1 MNLHSPSLT
10 RVAATLAFAS
20 LAGGA
25 SAATDYAEGWN
36 DGSTAQWTANTID
49 STVAQNGAG
58 GNPDGYL
65 ASHGPAPGTFPIGA
79 RTEVAAATGD
89 FSGFLWTASFDAR
102 QFTGIPTDLA
112 LRFRFQDPGFN
123 GWRYDFAD
131 LPVANGWKNYSV
143 AFDPSWSNAQAVGN
157 GWRTDLPGGA
167 GSVSWQQNMMN
178 VFSTE
183 VRLDTG
189 TNSLLGI
196 DNFKLVS
203 RPVPEPSTYALFAAG
218 LIGIGALARRRKA

>member
-1 MNLHSPSLT
+1 MNPLPQSLT
-10 RVAATLAFAS
+10 RGATALALALVAF
-20 LAGGA
+20 GA
-25 SAATDYAEGWN
+25 SAATDYSEGWN
-36 DGSTAQWTANTID
+36 AGSTAGWTANTID
-49 STVAQNGAG
+49 STVVQVGAG
-58 GNPDGYL
+58 GNPGGYL
-65 ASHGPAPGTFPIGA
+65 ASSGPAPGTFPIGA

-112 LRFRFQDPGFN
+112 LRFRFQDATFN

-131 LPVANGWKNYSV
+131 LPVARGWKSYSV
-143 AFDPSWSNAQAVGN
+143 AFDPSWSNAQAVAN
-157 GWRTDLPGGA
+157 GWRTDLPDGFA
-167 GSVSWQQNMMN
+167 SVSWQQNMMN

-189 TNSLLGI
+189 TNSVLGI
-196 DNFKLVS
+196 DNFSLV
-203 RPVPEPSTYALFAAG
+203 PVPEPSTYVLFAAG

>member
-1 MNLHSPSLT
+1 MHLHSPSLT

-36 DGSTAQWTANTID
+36 AGSTAGWSANTID
-49 STVAQNGAG
+49 STVVQIGGG

-65 ASHGPAPGTFPIGA
+65 ATRGPSPGTFPIGA
-79 RTEVAAATGD
+79 LTSLPAATGD
-89 FSGFLWTASFDAR
+89 FSGFLWTASFDAD
-102 QFTGIPTDLA
+102 QFLGKPTALA
-112 LRFRFQDPGFN
+112 LRFRFQDSSHN

-131 LPVANGWKNYSV
+131 LPDSSGWKNYSV
-143 AFDPSWSNAQAVGN
+143 AFDPRWSDADAVAN
-157 GWRTDLPGGA
+157 GWKTDLPGGF
-167 GSVSWQQNMMN
+167 GSVSWQQTMTN
-178 VFSTE
+178 VVTTE
-183 VRLDTG
+183 LRLDTDK
-189 TNSLLGI
+189 NSLAGF
-196 DNFKLVS
+196 DNFSLTS

>member
-10 RVAATLAFAS
+10 RLAATLAFAS

-25 SAATDYAEGWN
+25 SAATDYFEGWN
-36 DGSTAQWTANTID
+36 AGSTADWRANTID
-49 STVAQNGAG
+49 STVVQIGVG

-65 ASHGPAPGTFPIGA
+65 ASRGPAPGTFPIGA
-79 RTEVAAATGD
+79 LTELVVATGD
-89 FSGFLWTASFDAR
+89 FSGFHWTASFDAQ
-102 QFTGIPTDLA
+102 QFLGQATDLA
-112 LRFRFQDPGFN
+112 LRFRFQDSTFN

-131 LPVANGWKNYSV
+131 LPDSSGWKSYSV
-143 AFDPSWSNAQAVGN
+143 TFDPGWSDAQAVAN

-167 GSVSWQQNMMN
+167 SSVSWQQNMMD
-178 VFSTE
+178 VYTTE